1 MSSTGVITMR
11 QCNLYEAKTQLSQ
24 LVQAA
29 LDGEEVFIA
38 RAGKVAVRLVP
49 VVPEQAAT
57 GGWGSL
63 QIDAAQLDAAFSAE
77 ADHEVARLFE
87 RGAA

>member
-1 MSSTGVITMR
+1 MR
-11 QCNLYEAKTQLSQ
+11 QCNLYEAKTKLSQ

-49 VVPEQAAT
+49 VVAQRPAT
-57 GGWGSL
+57 GGWGALS
-63 QIDAAQLDAAFSAE
+63 IDPAALDAAFSPAVE
-77 ADHEVARLFE
+77 AEVARLFD
-87 RGAA
+87 GGSA